1 MTGVPQQDEVGVGVY
16 TLTVVDSKGLET
28 QQSFNYEVQNVND
41 APILEPIQNI
51 SLHEDQ
57 HLTEFDHIV
66 NSFELK
72 FDASDEDS
80 SNLTFEYFALDG
92 LTLTEANQQYGGF
105 GFLSHN
111 SNGQMNF
118 TPTNHYVGEHGI
130 LVKVSD
136 DDGAS
141 DTQIFNVT
149 VLNTN
154 DAPVFDMATDQ
165 VAYEDVE
172 FTFQLTAT
180 DEDQGLTWENVTVNP
195 DETLSFTH

>member
-1 MTGVPQQDEVGVGVY
+1 MTATDEDQGLNWENVIVNPDETLSFQALDLPAWLSLDASGFLVG
-16 TLTVVDSKGLET
+16 TPSDVDIG
-28 QQSFNYEVQNVND
+28 QHEVSVQVTDAAGAIDYQTFKIAVANTND
-41 APILEPIQNI
+41 APILNPIQNI
-51 SLHEDQ
+51 ILHEDQ
-57 HLTEFDHIV
+57 HLSEFDHIV
-66 NSFELK
+66 NPFELK

-141 DTQIFNVT
+141 DSQIS
-149 VLNTN
+149 
-154 DAPVFDMATDQ
+154 
-165 VAYEDVE
+165 
-172 FTFQLTAT
+172 
-180 DEDQGLTWENVTVNP
+180 
-195 DETLSFTH
+195 TLQF